1 MRHLLLTGLF
11 ACATLVL
18 AAQQTP
24 QYSLYML
31 NRFELNPAYA
41 GLDDALS
48 LTGALRRQWV
58 GLEGAPASQIG
69 SAHLPVY
76 LTGGGF
82 GVQFSNETL
91 GPLTSTL
98 FTGAYN
104 FQLPLGRSALLSLG
118 VGGGILQQ
126 RLDGTALRTPEGTYP
141 NEPGG
146 IFSHEDPFLSELA
159 QNGNTPVFNAGAY
172 LKTESLE
179 VGVSSTQNLEPR
191 FAAGPTE
198 LQLVRTYSAHVFYQW
213 DLTRTLALRPSA
225 VVRSDA
231 RQTQLEFSALFE
243 YNENIFGGASF
254 RGYTQSSRDAVVII
268 AGLRLN
274 EQTTLAYAYDLTL
287 SSLQQVASGSHE
299 IMIGYRLA
307 QPIGK
312 GRPPKIIYNPRQL

>member
-1 MRHLLLTGLF
+1 MRQLLLTCLF
-11 ACATLVL
+11 ACGTLFL
-18 AAQQTP
+18 FGQQTP

-58 GLEGAPASQIG
+58 GLEGAPATQLG

-76 LTGGGF
+76 LTNGGF
-82 GVQFSNETL
+82 GVQFVNETL
-91 GPLTSTL
+91 GPNSTTL
-98 FTGAYN
+98 ITGAYN
-104 FQLPLGRSALLSLG
+104 FQLPVGRSAILSLG
-118 VGGGILQQ
+118 FGGGLLQR
-126 RLDGTALRTPEGTYP
+126 RLDGSVLRTPGGSYGT
-141 NEPGG
+141 EPGST
-146 IFSHEDPFLSELA
+146 IDHEDPFLSELP
-159 QNGNTPVFNAGAY
+159 QNGNTPVFNAGIY
-172 LKTESLE
+172 LKSESLE
-179 VGVSSTQNLEPR
+179 VGLSSFQNLEPQ
-191 FAAGPTE
+191 FDAGPTT
-198 LQLVRTYSAHVFYQW
+198 LQLVRTYSAQVFYQW
-213 DLTRTLALRPSA
+213 DLTRTLTLRPSA

-231 RQTQLEFSALFE
+231 RQTQLEISALFE

-254 RGYTQSSRDAVVII
+254 RGYTSTSQDAVAII

-287 SSLQQVASGSHE
+287 SALQQVSSGSHE

-312 GRPPKIIYNPRQL
+312 GRPPKIIYNPRTL